1 MTPTATTATTP
12 TATTATTNETTLAFL
27 QALADG
33 DPNAESEFY
42 DDRAEFEA
50 TFGEY
55 DWDGLG

>member
-1 MTPTATTATTP
+1 MIPTSMTATAT
-12 TATTATTNETTLAFL
+12 TTNETTTAFL

-33 DPNAESEFY
+33 DPEAEAEFY

-50 TFGEY
+50 TFGDC